1 MSRSRYPPSPLL
13 ISSRVLV
20 LSAFN
25 AAVAFTSIA
34 LASSAVPNLPCAKAV
49 GETVRTATHAAA
61 IINVRTMDFLPVRT
75 CGRRRRPPEQN
86 ADAGDIH
93 KTGLG

>member
-1 MSRSRYPPSPLL
+1 MSRSKNPPSPLL

-25 AAVAFTSIA
+25 AAAAFTSIA

-49 GETVRTATHAAA
+49 GETITTATHAAA
-61 IINVRTMDFLPVRT
+61 IINVRAMDFLPVGT
-75 CGRRRRPPEQN
+75 CGRRRHPPEQN
-86 ADAGDIH
+86 ADAGGIR